1 MNRLLLTFVILSF
14 VIRHSAHSAVV
25 FSGIQNVA
33 IPLDFNGVY
42 LNPYSGVTTTAY
54 PADWNTAPW
63 INPFFGGVG
72 IANDA
77 LLRSVI
83 TGADQVLNL
92 ALGTTID
99 ATSNFVAGES
109 GSSTHVGPA
118 LNQFQLSTPGLIGF
132 TFQPTIGG
140 NVYYGWASVT
150 IENTSAGTIH
160 SWAWENTPD
169 TGILAGD
176 ILGIPEPTRALL
188 LLLGLMGAVMRR
200 RRAWRSRSQAETAK
214 PQAARRWRGDGSPAA

>member
-1 MNRLLLTFVILSF
+1 MNRLLTFIILSF
-14 VIRHSAHSAVV
+14 VLGHSAPAAVIY
-25 FSGIQNVA
+25 SGIQNVA
-33 IPLDFNGVY
+33 IPQDFNGVY

-54 PADWNTAPW
+54 PGDWNTAPW

-83 TGADQVLNL
+83 TGADQVVNL
-92 ALGTTID
+92 AAGTLID
-99 ATSNFVAGES
+99 AASNFVAGES

-118 LNQFQLSTPGLIGF
+118 PNQFQLGTPGLIGF

-140 NVYYGWASVT
+140 NVYYGWASMT
-150 IENTSAGTIH
+150 FSNTGPGTIH
-160 SWAWENTPD
+160 SWAWDNTPN

-176 ILGIPEPTRALL
+176 LGVPEPTRALL
-188 LLLGLMGAVMRR
+188 LMLGLLSVMMRR
-200 RRAWRSRSQAETAK
+200 QR
-214 PQAARRWRGDGSPAA
+214 